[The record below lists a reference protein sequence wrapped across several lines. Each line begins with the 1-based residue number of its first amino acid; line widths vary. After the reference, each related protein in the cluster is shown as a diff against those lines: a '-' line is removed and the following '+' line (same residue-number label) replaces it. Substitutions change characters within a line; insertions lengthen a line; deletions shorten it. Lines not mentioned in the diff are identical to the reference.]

1 MVCLKIPVL
10 VATITDGCG
19 RCKNGWTYVSPG
31 LLKKR
36 HVLCGK
42 CTKCDVPHL
51 VSTLEVSVFAEML
64 SANIVSW
71 RLGCA
76 RIWFA
81 SKEPTDSLQPHF
93 QTLILSAPD
102 NGVRDI
108 WIILSEIFY

>member
-1 MVCLKIPVL
+1 MP
-10 VATITDGCG
+10 
-19 RCKNGWTYVSPG
+19 Y
-31 LLKKR
+31 
-36 HVLCGK
+36 
-42 CTKCDVPHL
+42 L
-51 VSTLEVSVFAEML
+51 VSTMDVSVVAEML

-76 RIWFA
+76 CIWFA

-93 QTLILSAPD
+93 QTLILSAPY